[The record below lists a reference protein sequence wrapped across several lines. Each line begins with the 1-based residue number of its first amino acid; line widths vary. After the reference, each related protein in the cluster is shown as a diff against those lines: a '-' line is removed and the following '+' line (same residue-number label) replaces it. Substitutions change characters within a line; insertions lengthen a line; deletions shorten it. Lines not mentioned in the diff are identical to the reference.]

1 MRSSL
6 LSDEQSYLPM
16 KKAPTFR
23 ADAGNERDISLET
36 SRFLFRRFS
45 VSVDDCFLERRAR
58 SGRDGVENVHV
69 QCFAVL
75 VERFLRHEDVQALF
89 GLG

>member
-23 ADAGNERDISLET
+23 ADADNERDISSET
-36 SRFLFRRFS
+36 SCFYFAAFL
-45 VSVDDCFLERRAR
+45 
-58 SGRDGVENVHV
+58 
-69 QCFAVL
+69 
-75 VERFLRHEDVQALF
+75 
-89 GLG
+89 

>member
-23 ADAGNERDISLET
+23 ADADNERDISLET
-36 SRFLFRRFS
+36 SRFYFAA
-45 VSVDDCFLERRAR
+45 FL
-58 SGRDGVENVHV
+58 
-69 QCFAVL
+69 
-75 VERFLRHEDVQALF
+75 
-89 GLG
+89 